1 MWKTLLLLPVLL
13 QQTAIAQ
20 TVQRSDYVI
29 ASDPGVRIAIREVAT
44 RKRSRKPPILLL
56 HGGGAGGIASFDLP
70 VAGGSFAEDL
80 AKAGLHVFIMDAR
93 GWENSTRPDYD
104 TTKRWVIAAS
114 SAEVSR
120 DIDAVVDFIRDRTG
134 RKKVALFGWAT
145 GGSWM
150 GYYSCIYPYKTAS
163 LIMLN
168 SLYNVKAPWI
178 FTKLFRNPSDTSQ
191 FNYASTHVL
200 RRATAAQLI
209 ENWNNYI
216 PVADKTQ
223 WYDTA
228 VVRAYARTAVSFNED
243 SILEVPGGYRA
254 ESFYTAQGKG
264 MWHAKDISVPVLA
277 IRGAYDTWSRPE
289 DLTALQEKLVNSPRK
304 QFVTLPEGTHM
315 VLLDKPA
322 KGRTQLINDIV
333 AFNLKAR

>member
-20 TVQRSDYVI
+20 TVQRSDYVV

-80 AKAGLHVFIMDAR
+80 AKAGLHVFIIDAR

-120 DIDAVVDFIRDRTG
+120 DIDAVVDFIREKTG

-216 PVADKTQ
+216 PVADKSQ

-228 VVRAYARTAVSFNED
+228 VAKAYARTAVSFNED

-264 MWHAKDISVPVLA
+264 MWHAKDVSVPVLA
-277 IRGAYDTWSRPE
+277 IRCAYDTWSRPE

-315 VLLDKPA
+315 VFLERPE
-322 KGRTQLINDIV
+322 KGRTQLINEIV